1 MQAAMTRPLALLAS
15 LPFALLLACA
25 SGPGEPSHATVQPRA
40 ALETSAPT
48 TVFLETA
55 GMALTPP
62 SSCDDV
68 QAESALDAVYEDI
81 ALVRPACESACR
93 VDTCAALLVSA
104 DVHAAGYDYRN
115 LGSVRSELAQVCESS
130 VEGCLGVAGVV
141 MAGEDLDSIGL
152 VAELDV
158 SDIPSD
164 ENVDEE
170 GAVFEA
176 EADEQRSADEY
187 ARLHDACE
195 TGDATACFALVD
207 LPMLYYA
214 VEWDQVRYNAS
225 MAAFERACA
234 LEPRVYCRP
243 LQRLIDDTT
252 HDCGG

>member
-1 MQAAMTRPLALLAS
+1 MTRPLAPLAS

-25 SGPGEPSHATVQPRA
+25 SAGPGTSTPSEVAVFVEA
-40 ALETSAPT
+40 SAPT

-68 QAESALDAVYEDI
+68 QAERALDAVYEDI
-81 ALVRPACESACR
+81 ALVQPACESACR

-115 LGSVRSELAQVCESS
+115 LASVRSELAAMCEAS

-141 MAGEDLDSIGL
+141 MAGNELDTIGL

-158 SDIPSD
+158 SDIPTD
-164 ENVDEE
+164 ESVDE
-170 GAVFEA
+170 GAET
-176 EADEQRSADEY
+176 ETDESEQRSADEY

-195 TGDATACFALVD
+195 TGDATACFAMVD

-243 LQRLIDDTT
+243 LQSLIDDTT

>member
-1 MQAAMTRPLALLAS
+1 MTRPHALLAS
-15 LPFALLLACA
+15 LLFAPLLACA
-25 SGPGEPSHATVQPRA
+25 SAGSGTTTPSEVAVFVEA
-40 ALETSAPT
+40 SAPT

-68 QAESALDAVYEDI
+68 QAERALDAIYVDEDEDGS
-81 ALVRPACESACR
+81 LVRPACESACR

-115 LGSVRSELAQVCESS
+115 LASVRSELAQVCEAS
-130 VEGCLGVAGVV
+130 VDGCLGVAGVV

-164 ENVDEE
+164 ENVDEGGNE
-170 GAVFEA
+170 TDES
-176 EADEQRSADEY
+176 EQRSADEY

-195 TGDATACFALVD
+195 SGDAAACFALVD

-225 MAAFERACA
+225 MAAFERACS

>member
-1 MQAAMTRPLALLAS
+1 MTRPLAPLAS

-25 SGPGEPSHATVQPRA
+25 SGPGTSTPSEARMLV
-40 ALETSAPT
+40 ETSAPT

-68 QAESALDAVYEDI
+68 QAERGLDAVYEDI
-81 ALVRPACESACR
+81 ALVQPACESACR

-115 LGSVRSELAQVCESS
+115 LGSVRSELAAMCESS
-130 VEGCLGVAGVV
+130 VDGCLGVAGVV
-141 MAGEDLDSIGL
+141 MAGNELDTIGL

-164 ENVDEE
+164 ESVDEE
-170 GAVFEA
+170 GAAIEA

-195 TGDATACFALVD
+195 SGDAAACFALVD

-225 MAAFERACA
+225 MAAFERACS